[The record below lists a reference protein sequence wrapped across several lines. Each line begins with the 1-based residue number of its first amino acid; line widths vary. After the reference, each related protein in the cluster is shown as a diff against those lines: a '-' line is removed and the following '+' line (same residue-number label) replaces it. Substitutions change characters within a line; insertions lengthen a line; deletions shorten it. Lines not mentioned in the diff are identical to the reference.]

1 LTFTILSAA
10 GEPAAI
16 AIDSKGV
23 LSLAAGRT
31 DLDWWVRAE
40 DRWHRG
46 GQEVAVRQRLAD
58 DGAAIETLMRVPGGD
73 IVQTAYVCMAPR
85 GAGPVAVVEIRN
97 DSAVPVA
104 LAFAVDGEVD
114 LVGSSVFRDGALVLQ
129 LPGEPADTLFEGGA
143 SGFVFPLPHT
153 ATMRA
158 AIPLT
163 RVGQALGDPAEL
175 PTPDAVARGW
185 EAHFAHACQLSLP
198 DDRVQAVFD
207 VARRRVVA
215 ACSGGMLPVAQDG
228 KAPTELDFALAAAAL
243 AELGHADDSEVVLDA
258 VGWREVPD
266 VSGLL
271 GDPLHLIAA
280 ASPTGAI
287 ASEEGEGDDGL
298 AAASKVLLGIRQL
311 ILAEAPGELRFMAVL
326 PAGWEGQPVEIHD
339 APTAYGQASVAVRW
353 HGSRPALLWR
363 VDGGGPFRLTAP
375 GLEATW
381 SSTDRIGEALLADFG
396 PVES

>member
-1 LTFTILSAA
+1 
-10 GEPAAI
+10 
-16 AIDSKGV
+16 
-23 LSLAAGRT
+23 
-31 DLDWWVRAE
+31 
-40 DRWHRG
+40 
-46 GQEVAVRQRLAD
+46 
-58 DGAAIETLMRVPGGD
+58 
-73 IVQTAYVCMAPR
+73 
-85 GAGPVAVVEIRN
+85 VVEIRN

-104 LAFAVDGEVD
+104 LEFAVHGEVD
-114 LVGSSVFRDGALVLQ
+114 LVGSGVFRGGSLVLQ
-129 LPGEPADTLFEGGA
+129 LPAEPADTLFEDGA

-158 AIPLT
+158 AVPLI
-163 RVGQALGDPAEL
+163 RLDQDLGDPAEL
-175 PTPDAVARGW
+175 PEPDAVARGW

-198 DDRVQAVFD
+198 DDRVQTVFD

-215 ACSGGMLPVAQDG
+215 AWSGGMLPVGPDRR
-228 KAPTELDFALAAAAL
+228 APTELDFALAAAAL
-243 AELGHADDSEVVLDA
+243 AELGHADYSELVLEA
-258 VGWREVPD
+258 IGWREVPD
-266 VSGLL
+266 VSELL
-271 GDPLHLIAA
+271 GDPFELIAT

-287 ASEEGEGDDGL
+287 AGQMGEGDDDL
-298 AAASKVLLGIRQL
+298 TASSKVLLGIRQL

-375 GLEATW
+375 GLDATW